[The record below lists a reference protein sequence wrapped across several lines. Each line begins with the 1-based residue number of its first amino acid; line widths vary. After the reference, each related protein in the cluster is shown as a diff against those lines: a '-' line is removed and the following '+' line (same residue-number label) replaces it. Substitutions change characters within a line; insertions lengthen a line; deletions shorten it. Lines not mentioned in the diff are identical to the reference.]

1 MDSLV
6 TTLEIEKART
16 MALEAGVDP
25 DLIKGEPEVAL
36 WSDETNVM
44 WGEVPC
50 KDDDRE
56 VEVTKDIFMWRGHDA
71 VSVWVP
77 YKE

>member
-1 MDSLV
+1 
-6 TTLEIEKART
+6 
-16 MALEAGVDP
+16 
-25 DLIKGEPEVAL
+25 L

-56 VEVTKDIFMWRGHDA
+56 IEVTKDIFMWRGHDA